1 MKHLPK
7 IAAAEPSA
15 RGGDKPA
22 ASSSSPWPAAELPV
36 RTPPWAT
43 LVATFLGIGRMRPGP
58 GSWASAATVLLW
70 AALARALAP
79 WLRTPLAIALAVL
92 VTLIG
97 IPAATKVARGAG
109 MKDPQF
115 VVIDEVA
122 GQLVALIAVPLAWK
136 SFLAGFI
143 LFRVFDIVKPPPVRQ
158 LEALPDGTGIVVD
171 DVAAGFYA
179 LATMHLLLH
188 WGLLR

>member
-1 MKHLPK
+1 MKGIPQP
-7 IAAAEPSA
+7 ENSA
-15 RGGDKPA
+15 SVVAG
-22 ASSSSPWPAAELPV
+22 ASR

-43 LVATFLGIGRMRPGP
+43 LVATFFGVGRMRPGP
-58 GSWASAATVLLW
+58 GTWGSAATVLLW
-70 AALARALAP
+70 AALAHALAP
-79 WLRTPLAIALAVL
+79 WLRTPVAIALAAV

-97 IPAATKVARGAG
+97 IPAATQVARGAG
-109 MKDPQF
+109 IEDPQF

-158 LEALPDGTGIVVD
+158 LEALPKGAGIVLD
-171 DVAAGFYA
+171 DVAAGLYA
-179 LATMHLLLH
+179 LGVVHLFLH
-188 WGLLR
+188 FGLLK

>member
-1 MKHLPK
+1 
-7 IAAAEPSA
+7 
-15 RGGDKPA
+15 
-22 ASSSSPWPAAELPV
+22 
-36 RTPPWAT
+36 
-43 LVATFLGIGRMRPGP
+43 MRPGP